1 MRISRFG
8 KAPNRSLPRARGMG
22 MLLLSGIMAAAA
34 GGFGCGSQFELP
46 PQPEPGRIPE
56 PGTYN
61 LLTTWSIAAP
71 TSIAISGLYTFVIE
85 DHSRLGV
92 YYSNRYEP
100 VTPSVVGEFEELVEP
115 VQVAISKKDSLFVI
129 VADRGDMQ
137 CKVYYW
143 LGGEPLSRF
152 TDSRW
157 NEFSGLAADQDLK
170 VYVSDATRDTISCY
184 DRWGAHIRVVS
195 EYGTGSGYVIAP
207 NGIGMAS
214 GVGDS
219 PLLVADTGKN
229 WVQRL
234 RADTTGVATYLDP
247 IGFEQG
253 ELDSVLGV
261 AADRYG
267 EFAFVADTG
276 HDRVL
281 KYLMSGAFVDTVY
294 SAEKIELELP
304 LRAPRYLCA
313 EDSLVF
319 LSDPPNDRVLLLL
332 LASQ

>member
-1 MRISRFG
+1 MTT
-8 KAPNRSLPRARGMG
+8 RSDRHPLHHTRLARGLAG
-22 MLLLSGIMAAAA
+22 LLLAGVILAAL

-61 LLTTWSIAAP
+61 LLTTWNVPAP

-85 DHSRLGV
+85 DHARLGV

-100 VTPSVVGEFEELVEP
+100 VTPSVVGEFEELIEP

-143 LGGEPLSRF
+143 LGGAPLSRF

-157 NEFSGLAADQDLK
+157 NEFSGLAADQDLR

-184 DRWGAHIRVVS
+184 DRWGTHIRVVS
-195 EYGTGSGYVIAP
+195 EYGTGSGYVITP

-214 GVGDS
+214 GIADS

-247 IGFEQG
+247 IGFEPG

-261 AADRYG
+261 AAERYG

-294 SAEKIELELP
+294 SAEKIELDLP
-304 LRAPRYLCA
+304 VRAPRYLCA

-319 LSDPPNDRVLLLL
+319 LSDPPNDRILLLL